1 MSHASYLH
9 VVLALAVAGILSF
22 ATTPLAK
29 KFAFLVD
36 AVDRPHGRHMHEKPT
51 ALMGGLAIFFGFL
64 VALLSFGSMDRQMT
78 SILLGALII
87 IIMSALDDIFDL
99 PAWLRLLVQIAAA
112 SIPVFYGG
120 IRIDVLSTFGIGTDP
135 DIVLDEMISIPVT
148 LIWIVGITNA
158 VNWIDGLDGLAAGV
172 SGISAVSLLVIA
184 CILGNAYV
192 AVTMAALAGAILGFL
207 PYNRN
212 PAKIFMGDTG
222 AMFLGF
228 VLATMSIQGL
238 FKFYLVVGYLVPF
251 LVIGI
256 PLLDML
262 VAITRRLSQGQSPMA
277 SDREHMHYKL
287 IDLGFNQ
294 KQTVAILYCV
304 SGIFGIAAIVL
315 TAGGEIKG
323 ILLLLAI
330 LVAAIF
336 GVRLIALRER
346 KQEDPSDESGDAEE
360 PVPQNEDAAAGE
372 KSADTAKDTERENR

>member
-1 MSHASYLH
+1 MTQSSYLTAAM
-9 VVLALAVAGILSF
+9 ALAVAGILSF

-29 KFAFLVD
+29 KFAFLVN
-36 AVDRPHGRHMHEKPT
+36 AVDRPHGRHMHARPT

-64 VALLSFGSMDRQMT
+64 VSLLIFGTMDRPMT
-78 SILLGALII
+78 SILLGTLII
-87 IIMSALDDIFDL
+87 IVISALDDIYDL

-112 SIPVFYGG
+112 CIPVFYGN
-120 IRIDVLSTFGIGTDP
+120 IRIDVLSTFGIGADP
-135 DIVLDEMISIPVT
+135 DIVLDEVLSIPVT

-172 SGISAVSLLVIA
+172 TGISALSLLAIA
-184 CILGNAYV
+184 CILGNPYV
-192 AVTMAALAGAILGFL
+192 AVTMAALAGAIFGFL
-207 PYNRN
+207 PYNLN

-238 FKFYLVVGYLVPF
+238 FKFYLVVGFLVPF

-256 PLLDML
+256 PLLDMV
-262 VAITRRLSQGQSPMA
+262 VAITRRVCHGQSPMA

-287 IDLGFNQ
+287 IDMGFNQ

-315 TAGGEIKG
+315 AAGGEIKG

-336 GVRLIALRER
+336 GVRLIAAREHKR
-346 KQEDPSDESGDAEE
+346 
-360 PVPQNEDAAAGE
+360 EDAPDTAAAPEEQPEQSGEASPEEESDAQTDGE
-372 KSADTAKDTERENR
+372 KH